1 MKLDMRH
8 KFSDWR
14 IYALFF
20 LFVSVG
26 AVSILRLFQLQ
37 IVNYDFYKAVADDQR
52 GVNLELSPERGKIF
66 VQDKTGKAQP
76 VALNKDWPL
85 VYAVPKEIEN
95 PEDVA
100 SILSPILEIPLE
112 ELLPRLKKENDPYE
126 PLARKASDEIAEQIK
141 KLNIFGIGIASESGR
156 FYPFDSLASQIL
168 GFFGPEGDKKSGRYG
183 VEKFFNKEL
192 EGTRGELRGEKDG
205 FGYIISTVEKFI
217 EPAKDGADIYLTI
230 DPNIQFAAEEKLK
243 KAIERWSAE
252 AGSAIV
258 MEPATGKILALANL
272 PTFNPNEYS
281 KVDEPKVFSNAAI
294 QGVFEPGSVFKPFTM
309 AAGLDAKV
317 LSPST
322 VYTDEGEVKIGGY
335 TIRNFNN
342 QAFGKRTMT
351 EVLENSLNT
360 GAVFA
365 QRAAGKSVFKNYVKA
380 FGFGEKTGVD
390 LPFEAAGNILNLDSG
405 REINYATAAF
415 GQGISATPLELISAI
430 SAIAND
436 GKLMRPYVVDKI
448 ISRDGAESKN
458 EPEAVRQAISPLAAN
473 QLTAMLV
480 SVVRNGFDK
489 ARIPGYFIAGKT
501 GTAQIP
507 DLENGGYLDGVFIHT
522 FVGYAPAFNP
532 RFAILLKIDKPKGI
546 TFAADSLSPIF
557 KELTEY
563 ILNYYEIP
571 PDEK

>member
-1 MKLDMRH
+1 MQN
-8 KFSDWR
+8 KFIDWR

-20 LFVSVG
+20 LFVFAG

-37 IVNYDFYKAVADDQR
+37 IVNYAFYKAVADVQR
-52 GVNLELSPERGKIF
+52 GVNLKLSPERGKIF
-66 VQDKTGKAQP
+66 LQDKDGKARP
-76 VALNKDWPL
+76 AALNKNWAV
-85 VYAVPKEIEN
+85 VYAVPKEVKN
-95 PEDVA
+95 PDGTA
-100 SILSPILEIPLE
+100 SVLSPILGIPAG
-112 ELLPRLKKENDPYE
+112 ELSARLKKENDPYE
-126 PLARKASDEIAEQIK
+126 PLARKVSDEIAEQIK
-141 KLNIFGIGIASESGR
+141 KLGISGIGIGAEEGR
-156 FYPFDSLASQIL
+156 FYPFNGLASQIL
-168 GFFGPEGDKKSGRYG
+168 GFFGPEGDAKAGRYG
-183 VEKFFNKEL
+183 VEKIFNEEL
-192 EGTRGELRGEKDG
+192 KGKQGELRGEKDG
-205 FGYIISTVEKFI
+205 FGYVISTVEKFI
-217 EPAKDGADIYLTI
+217 EPAKDGADVYLTI

-243 KAIERWSAE
+243 KAVERWSAE
-252 AGSAIV
+252 GGSVIV
-258 MEPATGKILALANL
+258 TEPATGKILALANS
-272 PTFNPNEYS
+272 PAFNPNEYS
-281 KVDEPKVFSNAAI
+281 KEKEPKVFSNAAI
-294 QGVFEPGSVFKPFTM
+294 QEVFEPGSVFKPFTM
-309 AAGLDAKV
+309 AAGLDTKA

-351 EVLENSLNT
+351 EVLEKSLNT

-365 QRAAGKSVFKNYVKA
+365 QRAAGKTAFKNYVKA
-380 FGFGEKTGVD
+380 FGFGGKTGID
-390 LPFEAAGNILNLDSG
+390 LPFETAGNILNLDSG
-405 REINYATAAF
+405 REINYATASF

-448 ISRDGAESKN
+448 VSKEGMELKT
-458 EPEAVRQAISPLAAN
+458 EPEAVRQVISPLAAN

-489 ARIPGYFIAGKT
+489 ARIPGYFVAGKT

-507 DLENGGYLDGVFIHT
+507 DLENGGYLDGVFIHS

-532 RFAILLKIDKPKGI
+532 RFAILLKINKPKGI

>member
-1 MKLDMRH
+1 MRN
-8 KFSDWR
+8 KFFDWR
-14 IYALFF
+14 IHALFF
-20 LFVSVG
+20 LFISVG
-26 AVSILRLFQLQ
+26 VILILRLFQLQ
-37 IVNYDFYKAVADDQR
+37 VAQYAFYKAVADDQR
-52 GVNLELSPERGKIF
+52 GINLKLSAERGKIF
-66 VQDKTGKAQP
+66 VQDKKGEAQP
-76 VALNKDWPL
+76 VALNKDWSL
-85 VYAVPKEIEN
+85 VYAIPKEIEN
-95 PEDVA
+95 PEEAA
-100 SILSPILEIPLE
+100 SAVSAVLGVPREDILK
-112 ELLPRLKKENDPYE
+112 RLKKENDPYE
-126 PLARKASDEIAEQIK
+126 PLARKVSDETAEQIK
-141 KLNIFGIGIASESGR
+141 KLGVRGIGIASESGR
-156 FYPFDSLASQIL
+156 FYPFGVLASQVL
-168 GFFGPEGDKKSGRYG
+168 GFFGPEGDKKAGRYG
-183 VEKFFNKEL
+183 VEKIFNEEL
-192 EGTRGELRGEKDG
+192 EGTQGELRGEKDG
-205 FGYIISTVEKFI
+205 FGYIISTIKKFI

-230 DPNIQFAAEEKLK
+230 DPNIQFAAEEKIK

-252 AGSAIV
+252 AGSVIV
-258 MEPATGKILALANL
+258 MEPATGKILALANF

-281 KVDEPKVFSNAAI
+281 KEKEPKVFSNAAI
-294 QGVFEPGSVFKPFTM
+294 QEVFEPGSVFKPFTM
-309 AAGLDAKV
+309 AAGLDTKA

-342 QAFGKRTMT
+342 RAFGKRTMT

-390 LPFEAAGNILNLDSG
+390 LPFETAGNILNLDSG
-405 REINYATAAF
+405 REINYATASF
-415 GQGISATPLELISAI
+415 GQGISATPLELITAI

-436 GKLMRPYVVDKI
+436 GKLMKPHIVDKI
-448 ISRDGAESKN
+448 VSKDGAELKIV
-458 EPEAVRQAISPLAAN
+458 PEIVRQAISPLAAN

-489 ARIPGYFIAGKT
+489 ARISGYFIAGKT